1 MTTKGAKNLNTNL
14 DSLRKRREEAEKR
27 FERAKNDYKKIASQL
42 TAAER
47 RERTHKLIQL
57 GGLCQMVLGSDVDAG
72 LLTGILI
79 KNKAVFLSG
88 DLEIK
93 LLGDTYISEKE
104 EERRKNNL

>member
-47 RERTHKLIQL
+47 RERTHKLIKL
-57 GGLCQMVLGSDVDAG
+57 GGLCQMVYGTDIDAG

-79 KNKAVFLSG
+79 KNKEVFASG
-88 DLEIK
+88 DSEIK
-93 LLGDTYISEKE
+93 LLGDTCISKIE
-104 EERRKNNL
+104 EEKRRNTL